1 MGRSHIV
8 EAMIPVGASADGSV
22 PDEFCLLKAGINSYA
37 DGDKIL
43 FDDSAAAETMR
54 RYTARG
60 IDLMADY
67 EHMSLARP
75 PVPAPASAK
84 KWTPEVRNGD
94 LMATN
99 IAWTDKAKSMLSAGE
114 YRYYRIA
121 CRVETKSGRC
131 IELINFALTNLPAGN
146 GLQALVAASRN
157 YTDEENEMSKTLIV
171 ALGMNADA
179 DESAAVAK
187 ASRLADLERDVLAL
201 TKAKTLTEAVGV
213 LAAHAQAHEQVLALT
228 GEVAGL
234 KQAQRSIEF
243 DALVKKGQ
251 DDCQI
256 TPAMA
261 SSEWLKSLRGRDDG
275 CVQLKSFLSAAP
287 KVTAKKDE
295 IVESEKPTA
304 EVEITAIDKQIA
316 KRLVGED
323 PAALK
328 KHLDELKANRL
339 ALKETN

>member
-1 MGRSHIV
+1 
-8 EAMIPVGASADGSV
+8 
-22 PDEFCLLKAGINSYA
+22 
-37 DGDKIL
+37 
-43 FDDSAAAETMR
+43 
-54 RYTARG
+54 
-60 IDLMADY
+60 MADY

-84 KWTPEVRNGD
+84 RWVPEVRNGA
-94 LMATN
+94 LVAAQ
-99 IAWTDKAKSMLSAGE
+99 IAWTDKAKSMLAAGE
-114 YRYYRIA
+114 YRYFSIA
-121 CRVETKSGRC
+121 CRVDAKSGRC
-131 IELINFALTNLPAGN
+131 VELINFALTNLPAGN

-157 YTDEENEMSKTLIV
+157 FENEEDMSKTLIV
-171 ALGMNADA
+171 ALGLNADA

-201 TKAKTLTEAVGV
+201 TKAKTLTDAVGI

-243 DALVKKGQ
+243 DALVKQGQ
-251 DDCQI
+251 DANQI

-261 SSEWLKSLRGRDDG
+261 SSDWIKSLRGREDG

-287 KVTAKKDE
+287 KLTAKKDE
-295 IVESEKPTA
+295 IVENEKPVA
-304 EVEITAIDKQIA
+304 EVEISAIDKQIA
-316 KRLVGED
+316 KRLVGDD

-328 KHLDELKANRL
+328 KHLDELKAHRL